1 MLGGTTINKMSSV
14 FNDDNDD
21 FHTFIE
27 WFMSAYG
34 ATKDTIA
41 MCPYFDVVKDSLDVI
56 NEVGSDVSTIANII
70 KKFGEIMS
78 IPDKL
83 FMKRVGRYL
92 NGISQIPLDKRQK
105 YIKKTAKVIQEEDA
119 VFTLSILE
127 KSEELSKID
136 IFVKLFAAKVN
147 GELDETGYRRMM
159 RQTDRT
165 LYSDIIFMK
174 DNICHGEL
182 TLSTDELQSLSADGW
197 LKYAGMTILDI
208 EKGETDSNAYEYTT
222 VAKQFCKIVFNTD
235 IDARPHA
242 DSNHVEMEAA
252 GEPQSD
258 PLTE

>member
-1 MLGGTTINKMSSV
+1 MRNPLSPVSESVHDFINC
-14 FNDDNDD
+14 
-21 FHTFIE
+21 FI
-27 WFMSAYG
+27 SAYG
-34 ATKDTIA
+34 ETKDKILEELYPGLLKDTVDAIA
-41 MCPYFDVVKDSLDVI
+41 
-56 NEVGSDVSTIANII
+56 EVGGDIAAGVSLVRKLYEII
-70 KKFGEIMS
+70 S

-83 FMKRVGRYL
+83 FMKKVERYL
-92 NGISQIPLDKRQK
+92 NGIAQIPIEKRHK
-105 YIKKTAKVIQEEDA
+105 YIEKTAREMREEEA

-127 KSEELSKID
+127 HSEETSKID
-136 IFVKLFAAKVN
+136 IFVALFAAKVN

-235 IDARPHA
+235 IDARLHA
-242 DSNHVEMEAA
+242 DSYHI
-252 GEPQSD
+252 G
-258 PLTE
+258 TENIE

>member
-1 MLGGTTINKMSSV
+1 MNKMLSIFNE
-14 FNDDNDD
+14 FNDN
-21 FHTFIE
+21 FHALIE

-41 MCPYFDVVKDSLDVI
+41 TCPYFDVVKDSLDVI

-83 FMKRVGRYL
+83 FMKKVDRYL

-119 VFTLSILE
+119 TFTLSILE

-147 GELDETGYRRMM
+147 GEVDDTGYRRFM
-159 RQTDRT
+159 RLADRT
-165 LYSDIIFMK
+165 LYSDIIFVR

-182 TLSTDELQSLSADGW
+182 FLSTDQLQSLSADGW
-197 LKYAGMTILDI
+197 LKYAGMTMLDI

-235 IDARPHA
+235 IDARLHD
-242 DSNHVEMEAA
+242 DSIQHIELEEIR
-252 GEPQSD
+252 GPQSD